1 MPRNAI
7 VGARKT
13 YLKAAGRT
21 TKYSSA
27 GAVFLTMPET
37 SAGAAPKGSPKSTLP
52 ALSLAALSIV
62 FGDIGASPLN
72 TFKTV
77 LDLTGAKPEAGAIL
91 GSLSL
96 ILWTLIIV
104 TSVKYVGFA
113 TRVDNDGEGGIL
125 ALMSLLGV
133 KKQNRPAIV
142 AIGLFGAALIYGD
155 GAITPA
161 ISVLSE
167 RTARALRAA
176 AQHDLRAKARL
187 AMMTRPHRPG
197 SSGDPAAACRSADD
211 RDHSHSGVFVG
222 GDRRGSGRR
231 EAVENSSV
239 DSSGTDRRRAR
250 SRSRPA
256 DARNR
261 SRIRSPGDAAADHLF
276 LRGGDELERVSL

>member
-37 SAGAAPKGSPKSTLP
+37 SAGAAPKGSTKSTLP

-133 KKQNRPAIV
+133 KKQNRPAIRGDWTV
-142 AIGLFGAALIYGD
+142 RRSLDLWRWGDHAGDIGAVGANG
-155 GAITPA
+155 
-161 ISVLSE
+161 
-167 RTARALRAA
+167 
-176 AQHDLRAKARL
+176 ARL
-187 AMMTRPHRPG
+187 AGRG
-197 SSGDPAAACRSADD
+197 AAR
-211 RDHSHSGVFVG
+211 F
-222 GDRRGSGRR
+222 
-231 EAVENSSV
+231 
-239 DSSGTDRRRAR
+239 AR
-250 SRSRPA
+250 
-256 DARNR
+256 
-261 SRIRSPGDAAADHLF
+261 
-276 LRGGDELERVSL
+276 